1 MKSKNKKT
9 AVNKEFTDECAKILS
24 AVSDALYA
32 IGGKWKLMIIIAMA
46 RGNNRFTELQ
56 RQVKGISARV
66 LSNELKE
73 LELNG
78 FIVKKVS
85 VGYPV
90 TIEYELLPYSYTLNE
105 VVKAMTKWG
114 IQHRQK
120 IKNDLASASHRSTKS
135 LKKI

>member
-1 MKSKNKKT
+1 MKNKDKHT
-9 AVNKEFTDECAKILS
+9 VNKDFTEECSKVLA

-73 LELNG
+73 LEMNG
-78 FIVKKVS
+78 FIIKKVS
-85 VGYPV
+85 VDYPV
-90 TIEYELLPYSYTLNE
+90 SIEYELLPYSQTLEE
-105 VVKAMTKWG
+105 VVGAMTKWG
-114 IQHRQK
+114 MQHREK
-120 IKNDLASASHRSTKS
+120 IKNDMSSSSAVKS
-135 LKKI
+135 LKK

>member
-1 MKSKNKKT
+1 MKAENKNHQHS
-9 AVNKEFTDECAKILS
+9 VNKEFTEECTTILS

-66 LSNELKE
+66 LSSELKE

-78 FIVKKVS
+78 FIIKKVS

-90 TIEYELLPYSYTLNE
+90 TIEYELLPYSHTLEE
-105 VVKAMTKWG
+105 VVGALTKWG

-120 IKNDLASASHRSTKS
+120 IKDDIASGR
-135 LKKI
+135 

>member
-1 MKSKNKKT
+1 MNTKDKSAGT
-9 AVNKEFTDECAKILS
+9 NKEFTEECTQVLA

-46 RGNNRFTELQ
+46 RGNSRFSELQ
-56 RQVKGISARV
+56 KQVKGISARV

-78 FIVKKVS
+78 FIIKKVS

-90 TIEYELLPYSYTLNE
+90 GIEYELLPYSHTLE
-105 VVKAMTKWG
+105 EIVGAMTRWG
-114 IQHRQK
+114 TQHREK
-120 IKNDLASASHRSTKS
+120 IKKDFSSEPGGKVKT
-135 LKKI
+135 

>member
-1 MKSKNKKT
+1 MKEENENPAANK
-9 AVNKEFTDECAKILS
+9 AFTEECTTVLA

-56 RQVKGISARV
+56 RQVKGISARI
-66 LSNELKE
+66 LSSELKE

-90 TIEYELLPYSYTLNE
+90 TIEYELLPYSHTLEE
-105 VVKAMTKWG
+105 VVGAMTKWG
-114 IQHRQK
+114 IQHREK
-120 IKNDLASASHRSTKS
+120 IKSDMSSSGSSSAKA
-135 LKKI
+135 